1 MRLDGARFR
10 NSWTAVGIDG
20 SWCFVNCNW
29 GARHVKGQVK
39 KQNVD
44 QTKFYYK
51 CDEFYFITDPEDHVY
66 QHFPDNPKW
75 QLLECPISMA
85 ELINLPVVKSPFFN
99 YGLRFVMHYD
109 CTQYTSTG
117 MVVIT
122 LKIPNLLGFGYT
134 LETKD
139 MRSSPKK
146 LEGRVMLRIIG
157 HKAIFTVAPP
167 KSGKYFFFIYAKED
181 WHSESLQ
188 SACGF
193 KIKCRER
200 RDVIRSPYPRV
211 SFFGPTPSM
220 SQFGFIPQ
228 THIDPLVNCNND
240 DIILK
245 FQLQTDVKI
254 SHSLTYHGPQT
265 ERYDFQRYVFV
276 KNKDNSSLSFL
287 VRCPMSGKYV
297 FTLYGTR
304 VTSPDDSHVPSECLF
319 RYLLECKQPPKEIR
333 PLPRVCHRWY
343 STTLLEPLYG
353 DLGKE
358 KKVTFRIQTTVAA
371 DVAMLVGE
379 VWYHF
384 KEIASSI
391 WEGIILTGK
400 TPGKAKL
407 YAKLDKDRS
416 RFSPLLEFEIK

>member
-1 MRLDGARFR
+1 
-10 NSWTAVGIDG
+10 
-20 SWCFVNCNW
+20 
-29 GARHVKGQVK
+29 
-39 KQNVD
+39 
-44 QTKFYYK
+44 
-51 CDEFYFITDPEDHVY
+51 
-66 QHFPDNPKW
+66 
-75 QLLECPISMA
+75 MA
-85 ELINLPVVKSPFFN
+85 ELIKLPVVKSPFFN

-353 DLGKE
+353 DLEKE